1 MTMGIGTFHSA
12 GAAAHERDRDRVVVT
27 DLQARR
33 GGEMYGLARRLG
45 LDGDEADDAVQ
56 ETLMRAWVALD
67 ERDPIR
73 SLDAW
78 AFRTLYRICM
88 DRHRWSRRVRLLA
101 DRLRPF
107 SESSPATP
115 IAERL
120 SLWATVDRL
129 PERQRAVVYLRYR
142 ADLTFEEIGA
152 ALGIRPVSAR
162 SHVSRALDRLAVLM
176 REEEETR

>member
-1 MTMGIGTFHSA
+1 MGIGAIHST
-12 GAAAHERDRDRVVVT
+12 GAAAHERDADRAVVT
-27 DLQARR
+27 NLQARR
-33 GGEMYGLARRLG
+33 GRELYGFASRLG
-45 LDGDEADDAVQ
+45 LDDDEADDAVQ

-67 ERDPIR
+67 ERGPIR

-78 AFRTLYRICM
+78 AFKTLYRICM
-88 DRHRWSRRVRLLA
+88 DRHRWGRRVRLLA
-101 DRLRPF
+101 ERLRPV
-107 SESSPATP
+107 SESSPASP

-142 ADLTFEEIGA
+142 ADLSFEEIGA

-162 SHVSRALDRLAVLM
+162 SHASRALDRLAVLI

>member
-12 GAAAHERDRDRVVVT
+12 GSAAHERDADRVVVT

-33 GGEMYGLARRLG
+33 GGELYGLARRLG
-45 LDGDEADDAVQ
+45 LDADEANDAVQ

-67 ERDPIR
+67 ARDPIHN
-73 SLDAW
+73 LDAW
-78 AFRTLYRICM
+78 AFKTLYRICM
-88 DRHRWSRRVRLLA
+88 DRHRWRRRVRLLG
-101 DRLRPF
+101 DRLRPS
-107 SESSPATP
+107 SEFSPASP
-115 IAERL
+115 VAERL

-142 ADLTFEEIGA
+142 ADLSFEEIGA
-152 ALGIRPVSAR
+152 ALGIQPVSAR
-162 SHVSRALDRLAVLM
+162 SHVSRALDRLAVLI

>member
-1 MTMGIGTFHSA
+1 MGIGAFHST
-12 GAAAHERDRDRVVVT
+12 GAAAHERDADRAVLT
-27 DLQARR
+27 DLRARR
-33 GGEMYGLARRLG
+33 GGELYGLARRLG

-78 AFRTLYRICM
+78 AFKTLYRICM

-101 DRLRPF
+101 DRLRPVN
-107 SESSPATP
+107 ESSPASP
-115 IAERL
+115 IVERL

-142 ADLTFEEIGA
+142 ADLSFEDIGA
-152 ALGIRPVSAR
+152 VLGIRPVSAR
-162 SHVSRALDRLAVLM
+162 SHASRALDRLAVLI
-176 REEEETR
+176 REEETR